1 MYVVKLSG
9 TLSCVSNARSSV
21 LVRSFLLPPR
31 EPFASHNCAA
41 RLSTFSSIAAVFL
54 TLVRSL
60 CCLTGNIPSFSA
72 GRNASHTAETSY
84 GERQEEV
91 TVL

>member
-9 TLSCVSNARSSV
+9 TLSSVHDARSSA

-54 TLVRSL
+54 TLVRFL
-60 CCLTGNIPSFSA
+60 CCLTGNVPSFSA

-84 GERQEEV
+84 GERQEEI